1 MNKIISKEIHL
12 LSRPDGEP
20 KSENFQLVENEI
32 NAIQED
38 EVLVKN
44 LWMSVDPYMRGRMI
58 DRKSYVPP
66 FGVGKTLEGG
76 AIGVVIESNS
86 PDFKKGDYVN
96 SNLGWREYFLLKQI
110 L

>member
-1 MNKIISKEIHL
+1 MSNIISKEIHL

-32 NAIQED
+32 NPIQD
-38 EVLVKN
+38 NEVLVKN

-66 FGVGKTLEGG
+66 F
-76 AIGVVIESNS
+76 SSRQNS
-86 PDFKKGDYVN
+86 
-96 SNLGWREYFLLKQI
+96 
-110 L
+110 